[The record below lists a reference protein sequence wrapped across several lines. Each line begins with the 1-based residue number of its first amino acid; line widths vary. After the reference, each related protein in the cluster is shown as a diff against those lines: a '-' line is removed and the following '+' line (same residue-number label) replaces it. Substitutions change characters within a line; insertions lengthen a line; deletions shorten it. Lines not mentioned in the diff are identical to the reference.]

1 GVLGGTL
8 RVPLESRMHRTRPAR
23 AFPLVAPL
31 LLLAGSSVA
40 AAQDAVP
47 DPTPPEPVITGSSEA
62 LWEPG
67 RWTLQLEPS
76 VWFAAMGGDVA
87 AGAGPELK
95 FRDID
100 GDADHAHAAA
110 SLRGLYRHDRLTVMA
125 DAMWLDF
132 TEGSPASS
140 LDFTLWSADV
150 SVGWELLEW
159 KRQRTVDGTPRDTGV
174 AARVIPYAGVRVI
187 GADVDIATG

>member
-1 GVLGGTL
+1 PSPLPPPASGRGFQRRPSPTPPTAWEGALKEEDPPPAPSRAREGVLGGTL

-67 RWTLQLEPS
+67 RWTLQLEP
-76 VWFAAMGGDVA
+76 
-87 AGAGPELK
+87 
-95 FRDID
+95 
-100 GDADHAHAAA
+100 
-110 SLRGLYRHDRLTVMA
+110 
-125 DAMWLDF
+125 
-132 TEGSPASS
+132 
-140 LDFTLWSADV
+140 
-150 SVGWELLEW
+150 
-159 KRQRTVDGTPRDTGV
+159 
-174 AARVIPYAGVRVI
+174 
-187 GADVDIATG
+187 